1 MKSMLV
7 AEVPETRAATVARAL
22 GLRSQPS
29 PAESRPRAR
38 QRDHADSIARIV
50 IVSLFSFMAVRIGA
64 NFLETGRLTGLL
76 LLASEALVVVLTV
89 FRRAPM
95 AVDRSLRARVLTT
108 LAMMRPPLVAPA
120 VALPLIADAVSASIG
135 AVGLLVVIGGKLSLG
150 RSFGLIPA
158 NRGIVSTGLYRLV
171 RHPIYLGY
179 CITHVAFLAAN
190 PTIWNLVVLVVADV
204 AQLARA
210 VCEER
215 MLAQD
220 ESYRAYLARVRWRVV
235 PGLF

>member
-7 AEVPETRAATVARAL
+7 AEVPETRAATVARTLAL
-22 GLRSQPS
+22 HSQP
-29 PAESRPRAR
+29 ALVEARPSELR
-38 QRDHADSIARIV
+38 RDHADSVARIV
-50 IVSLFSFMAVRIGA
+50 IVALFSFMAIRIGA

-95 AVDRSLRARVLTT
+95 VVDRTLRARLLTT
-108 LAMMRPPLVAPA
+108 LAMIGPPLVAPVVA
-120 VALPLIADAVSASIG
+120 VPLVGDTVSASIG

-179 CITHVAFLAAN
+179 FITHVAFVAAN
-190 PTIWNLVVLVVADV
+190 PTFWNFAVLFVSDL

-215 MLAQD
+215 TLAQD
-220 ESYRAYLARVRWRVV
+220 PAYRDYQARVRWRVV